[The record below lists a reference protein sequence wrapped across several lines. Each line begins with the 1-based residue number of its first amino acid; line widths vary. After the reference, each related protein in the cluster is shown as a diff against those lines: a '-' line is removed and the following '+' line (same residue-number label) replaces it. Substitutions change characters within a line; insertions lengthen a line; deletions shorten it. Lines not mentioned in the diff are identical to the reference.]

1 MRFDALSICFCC
13 LALSFTCVPQ
23 PYMGFP
29 IFKLLF
35 FIFLANVKEYA
46 EKREARQD
54 SISASLFT

>member
-1 MRFDALSICFCC
+1 MRFDALPICFCC